1 MNFFKVINDFLVNL
15 TCFSE
20 PITNQV
26 IEIQYVEY
34 FNGQWIKYK
43 WNPIPYNKKYN
54 FIFNMF
60 FSAKP

>member
-20 PITNQV
+20 PMTNQV

-34 FNGQWIKYK
+34 FNGQ
-43 WNPIPYNKKYN
+43 
-54 FIFNMF
+54 
-60 FSAKP
+60 